1 MARVLKLRRGTTAQ
15 HSTFTGA
22 EGEVTVDTTTDS
34 LVVHDNVTVGGHRQ
48 ASEAY
53 VDAAIA
59 NVSGG
64 TANTGNV
71 SFSNVTISTSLANA
85 NLVLD
90 PNGTGVVEAAAN
102 LHVTSNA
109 MLLGSSDEVSIRYRA
124 AGEGGSIWKRAQL
137 STAHNGNANIG
148 VQILSNDTS
157 YMFFNPLTGNI
168 GINVTNPGET
178 FDVNGNIRGT
188 HVNVASDYDGGFRF
202 YGADVIGLTGLFH
215 INSNVQHTLSL
226 VHNGQEYLSADVNG
240 WVTSGNIQVYNN
252 FNVGGEADLPGNTY
266 VGLRTSFIAAQAN
279 LQYAGDQN
287 DYLQFI
293 MQNKSTG
300 INASTDM
307 IMTADNGT
315 DSEGFI
321 DIGINGSNYSDP
333 DFSITSAGDGYVYV
347 HGIPNVSGNLAIGTV
362 HERDIV
368 FHTGGTTAAN
378 EIARFRH
385 GEGLVMH
392 GNIIPAANVT
402 YNLGEPGNEWN
413 SLYVSSNTIYIG
425 GVPLS
430 VDNTGSLIVNG
441 ILGTTS
447 DNDGYLRWQGNSSS
461 DGNGYTTLGLIPD
474 DTRVANDQYIII
486 DPTAPNHIHIR
497 AGGPQDDSSA
507 QLFVGGEN
515 SYFSVGAGVNPSLYI
530 AANSSVWTF
539 DGNGVLTIPSSGEG
553 TEYTIG
559 ESEPGLVFTS
569 TAGFGFVS
577 NLNGDTQF
585 ITVNNQGVLYTTSNI
600 QIKSAGIEVASDG
613 NVYITSNVDNN
624 ASPTWT
630 FANSGVTII
639 PGSLLSSTGSISFL
653 ANSTGD
659 GNGYSTI
666 EINPDINLNNDQ
678 YIVIDPT
685 EPDHIHIRAGGTQD
699 NSTAKLIIGGENSHF
714 SVGAGNNP
722 AVYAKANGAQWIFDI
737 DGNLYFPDATV
748 QSTAWTGSANINS
761 VGTLTSLTVDNVYI
775 NDNIIST
782 VNTNQ
787 DLTIDPNGT
796 GRTILSGNVTVTGN
810 LTVEGI
816 TYTVGSENYSVQ
828 DSIIDLHTLANLAPW
843 TTDDGRD
850 IGIRMHYFK
859 SVSDKHAALVWKNS
873 NQRLTYY
880 SEATETN
887 GVISGTVGNIQIS
900 DVFAS
905 NITLTGTGTSISAS
919 QGNILTN
926 QITGTQINFLS
937 GIYTVGLNASGASS
951 TYTLNLPANAGV
963 NGQVLTTNG
972 SGSLSWSN
980 LPSSY
985 TFYVAG
991 DDSTLRQIGNG
1002 ETLRFEGA
1010 GGTTVTTDAEGKI
1023 TITGSA
1029 GGGTVLEEPFESKTT
1044 ATGVV
1049 THDATTNRLF
1059 YHTSISANFTAN
1071 FTNLGL
1077 AANEATSVSLVLV
1090 QGATARMCNAV
1101 QISGAAQTIVWQGSA
1116 VAPLGNANR
1125 TDVVT
1130 FSILCTATDTYT
1142 VLGMLTSFGG

>member
-53 VDAAIA
+53 VNAAISSNIS
-59 NVSGG
+59 NV

-71 SFSNVTISTSLANA
+71 SFSNVTISTTLANA

-90 PNGTGVVEAAAN
+90 PNGTGKVNINSN
-102 LHVTSNA
+102 LRV
-109 MLLGSSDEVSIRYRA
+109 
-124 AGEGGSIWKRAQL
+124 
-137 STAHNGNANIG
+137 
-148 VQILSNDTS
+148 
-157 YMFFNPLTGNI
+157 FGNI
-168 GINVTNPGET
+168 IA
-178 FDVNGNIRGT
+178 T
-188 HVNVASDYDGGFRF
+188 HNEAESGYDGGFRF
-202 YGADVIGLTGLFH
+202 YGGDVVGLTGLFH
-215 INSNVQHTLSL
+215 ISSNVQQTLSL
-226 VHNGQEYLSADVNG
+226 IHNGVEYLSADTNG
-240 WVTSGNIQVYNN
+240 WVTTSNLQVYNN
-252 FNVGGEADLPGNTY
+252 LNVGVEADLPGNTY
-266 VGLRTSFIAAQAN
+266 VGLRTSFPAAQAN

-315 DSEGFI
+315 DSEGYI

-378 EIARFRH
+378 EIARFQH

-413 SLYVSSNTIYIG
+413 SLYVSGNTIYIG

-539 DGNGVLTIPSSGEG
+539 NSNGVLTIPSGGG
-553 TEYTIG
+553 TYTIS

-653 ANSTGD
+653 ANSSGD

-887 GVISGTVGNIQIS
+887 GVISGTVGNIQVS

-963 NGQVLTTNG
+963 NGQVLTTDG

-980 LPSSY
+980 LPGSY

-991 DDSTLRQIGNG
+991 DDSTLRQIGSG

-1029 GGGTVLEEPFESKTT
+1029 GSGSVLEEPFESKTT

-1077 AANEATSVSLVLV
+1077 AANKATSVSLVLV

-1101 QISGAAQTIVWQGSA
+1101 QIGGAAQTIIWQGSA
-1116 VAPLGNANR
+1116 AAPLGNANR